1 MGSVSTRRP
10 TARLP
15 HVVCWTL
22 VLVACGTT
30 LVAQSSEYRIVIG
43 TDVVCR
49 AEPHRDAP
57 VVRGHQLG
65 DPLNVSRVTIEGE
78 EWYGTNEGPIR
89 SCWTY
94 GPLTAKLDS
103 MDHTAGLLALAEHAL
118 TLGDAADFEHLVA
131 VDNLILDHQRL
142 GEIRGLALDGVSPM
156 LALRHLQVVDRA
168 ASRVRVRYGW
178 AVEPLQLAWMRG
190 QSVLR
195 GPEVIGRFWV
205 PASAYWDLYE
215 RYADAPGA
223 DPLAWAAAQAYIVSD
238 ECETNCYL
246 SQVAASTMRYWVTF
260 PEGSHVVEAIER
272 GAERIEYA
280 SRFCILVT
288 SRRRLLSPGMPRIEE
303 RIVQIRSSLDAVTEP
318 AKEALLTHL
327 DELKDGCVT
336 NAVEDLGDPRAIPGL
351 VRAFGTGRSSVIE
364 PLASFGEAA
373 VPAILEAAD
382 DDEFRVVADALATLR
397 RIVTADVNGLSTD
410 AATAIRR
417 TTERWLTAVPQTS
430 ATLGQAIRLAG
441 AMGEPGLLQIVE
453 TLATDTAAVA
463 ARGITDAQ
471 SVADLQR
478 LAAEQLVDVPAV
490 PRP

>member
-1 MGSVSTRRP
+1 MF
-10 TARLP
+10 
-15 HVVCWTL
+15 
-22 VLVACGTT
+22 VACGTT
-30 LVAQSSEYRIVIG
+30 LVAQSSESRIVIG
-43 TDVVCR
+43 TNVACR
-49 AEPHRDAP
+49 AEPHRAAP
-57 VVRGHQLG
+57 VVRGHRLG
-65 DPLNVSRVTIEGE
+65 DQLQNVSRVTVDGE
-78 EWYGTNEGPIR
+78 EWYGRNYVARGL
-89 SCWTY
+89 CWTY
-94 GPLTAKLDS
+94 GPLTAALDV
-103 MDHTAGLLALAEHAL
+103 DNPAAGLLALAEHAL
-118 TLGDAADFEHLVA
+118 ALDDAADFEHLVA
-131 VDNLILDHQRL
+131 VDNLLLEPWIRRLSLD
-142 GEIRGLALDGVSPM
+142 AVPPM
-156 LALRHLQVVDRA
+156 LALRHLQVVERA

-223 DPLAWAAAQAYIVSD
+223 EPLAWAAAQAYIISD

-327 DELKDGCVT
+327 DELEDGCVT

-351 VRAFGTGRSSVIE
+351 VRALGTGRSSMIE

-373 VPAILEAAD
+373 VPAILEAAN

-441 AMGEPGLLQIVE
+441 AMGEPGLLEIVE
-453 TLATDTAAVA
+453 TLATDSTAVA

-471 SVADLQR
+471 SVANLQR
-478 LAAEQLVDVPAV
+478 LAAEQLADVPVV

>member
-10 TARLP
+10 IARLP
-15 HVVCWTL
+15 HAVCWAV
-22 VLVACGTT
+22 VLVACGTI
-30 LVAQSSEYRIVIG
+30 LVAQSSESRIVIG
-43 TDVVCR
+43 TDVACR

-65 DPLNVSRVTIEGE
+65 DQLRNVSRVTVDGE
-78 EWYGTNEGPIR
+78 EWYGRNQGAR
-89 SCWTY
+89 GSCWTY
-94 GPLTAKLDS
+94 GPLTAALDV
-103 MDHTAGLLALAEHAL
+103 DNPAAGLLALAEHAL
-118 TLGDAADFEHLVA
+118 ALDDAAHFEHLVA
-131 VDNLILDHQRL
+131 VDNLLLEPWIRRLSLD
-142 GEIRGLALDGVSPM
+142 AVPPM
-156 LALRHLQVVDRA
+156 LALRHLQVVERA

-178 AVEPLQLAWMRG
+178 AVEPLQLAWIRG

-223 DPLAWAAAQAYIVSD
+223 EPLAWAAAQAYIISD

-288 SRRRLLSPGMPRIEE
+288 SRRRLLSPGVPRIEE
-303 RIVQIRSSLDAVTEP
+303 LIVQIRSSLDAVTEP

-441 AMGEPGLLQIVE
+441 AMGDPGLLEIVE
-453 TLATDTAAVA
+453 TLATDSTAVA

-471 SVADLQR
+471 SVANLQR
-478 LAAEQLVDVPAV
+478 LAAELLADVPAV